1 MIIGM
6 TGFGQAETRA
16 DGERFVVTLKTVNH
30 RYFDTSFHLPPA
42 LEHLEG
48 VFRGIVQGRIRR
60 GRVNIS
66 VSHLNESSDE
76 VILNEELVAK
86 YVKALKRVGRR
97 LDLKEGIDLAAI
109 VTLPGVLRYRKPEL
123 KMTVRERLVKAAFKE
138 AVAKVA
144 AMRRREGAA
153 LARDLT
159 KRIGAIGRRMKAIT
173 RRVEKVRDG
182 MKEKLPTENL
192 EAVLRSTDVA
202 EEITRIDFHLKGFL
216 KHVRGSGTKGK
227 VLDFIGQELQREIN
241 TLGAKVQD
249 KNVAHEV
256 VLIKDEH
263 FFIDR
268 CTHSDADNIH
278 SLVARRFDHA
288 TNLFQRDEFAHIQ
301 RNFFGPV

>member
-48 VFRGIVQGRIRR
+48 VFRGIVQKRIRR
-60 GRVNIS
+60 GRITIS
-66 VSHLNESSDE
+66 VFHVNEASDE
-76 VILNEELVAK
+76 VILNEALVEK
-86 YVKALKRVGRR
+86 YVKALKRVGRK
-97 LDLKEGIDLAAI
+97 LDIKGGIDLAAL

-123 KMTVRERLVKAAFKE
+123 KMTVRERVVKAAFKE
-138 AVAKVA
+138 AVGHVV

-153 LARDLT
+153 LTSDLT
-159 KRIGAIGRRMKAIT
+159 KRIGIIARHMNTIRK
-173 RRVEKVRDG
+173 RVEKVRAE
-182 MKEKLPTENL
+182 MHKSLPPENL
-192 EAVLRSTDVA
+192 ESVLRSTDVT

-216 KHVRGSGTKGK
+216 KHLKGSGTKGK

-249 KNVAHEV
+249 KLVAHEA
-256 VLIKDEH
+256 VLIKDEVEK
-263 FFIDR
+263 IR
-268 CTHSDADNIH
+268 EQVQN
-278 SLVARRFDHA
+278 V
-288 TNLFQRDEFAHIQ
+288 E
-301 RNFFGPV
+301 

>member
-6 TGFGQAETRA
+6 TGYGQAQAQA

-48 VFRGIVQGRIRR
+48 VFRGIVQKRIRR
-60 GRVNIS
+60 GRVTIS
-66 VSHLNESSDE
+66 VSHFNEASDE
-76 VILNEELVAK
+76 VILNEALVEK
-86 YVKALKRVGRR
+86 YVKALERVRRR
-97 LDLKEGIDLAAI
+97 LGLKEGIDLSAL

-123 KMTVRERLVKAAFKE
+123 KMTVRERMVKAAFKE
-138 AVAKVA
+138 AAGRVL

-153 LARDLT
+153 LARDLK
-159 KRIGAIGRRMKAIT
+159 KRVGTIT
-173 RRVEKVRDG
+173 RHMNAARRRVEKVRG
-182 MKEKLPTENL
+182 EMKQKLAPENL
-192 EAVLRSTDVA
+192 ESVLRSTDVS

-216 KHVRGSGTKGK
+216 KHLQGSGTKGK

-256 VLIKDEH
+256 VLIKDE
-263 FFIDR
+263 IEKIR
-268 CTHSDADNIH
+268 EQVQN
-278 SLVARRFDHA
+278 V
-288 TNLFQRDEFAHIQ
+288 E
-301 RNFFGPV
+301 